1 VAVSARLFV
10 LLARKEP
17 VGLVFRRGPS
27 KQVLLVRWDRRD
39 DTFEAG
45 QWLKG
50 RIYEERCDLSPRG
63 DHLFYFA
70 ASWRPPFQTWTAV
83 SRPPYL
89 TALALW
95 PKGDA
100 WGGGGLFKNQRELLL
115 NHAANQRKLADGF
128 SIPQT
133 FEIGAL
139 PRAGSGEDGPIAS
152 VRLQRE
158 GWSLVQT
165 ARAVTRSKKGLSY
178 KFEPP
183 EIWAKPCPN
192 ARVRRVLRM
201 CTDGIYERG
210 GPWYVRRFELQGG
223 PHDPLVDLGR
233 ADWGDWDASGDLL
246 LARDGKIH
254 RVPRASVAV
263 PNPWTKARVLIDLSP
278 LTFEPRQAPPEATR
292 WIGPPPPAPRI
303 R

>member
-1 VAVSARLFV
+1 VAVSPRIFV

-17 VGLVFRRGPS
+17 VALVLRRGPS
-27 KQVLLVRWDRRD
+27 KQVLLVRWDLRD

-63 DHLFYFA
+63 DHLVYFA
-70 ASWRPPFQTWTAV
+70 ASFRPPFHTWTAV

-95 PKGDA
+95 PKGDT

-115 NHAANQRKLADGF
+115 NHGANQLRLADGF
-128 SIPQT
+128 SVPRT
-133 FEIGAL
+133 FEVGAT
-139 PRAGSGEDGPIAS
+139 PRAGLGEDGPIAS
-152 VRLQRE
+152 MRLQRD
-158 GWSLVQT
+158 GWTLVQKRGQET
-165 ARAVTRSKKGLSY
+165 QTSGGLVY
-178 KFEPP
+178 KFKQP
-183 EIWAKPCPN
+183 EIWAKPCPS
-192 ARVRRVLRM
+192 ARVRRALRM
-201 CTDGIYERG
+201 CTHGVHERG
-210 GPWYVRRFELQGG
+210 GPWYVRSFELEGG

-233 ADWGDWDASGDLL
+233 ADWADWDASGDLL

-254 RVPRASVAV
+254 RVPRGSVAA
-263 PNPWTKARVLIDLSP
+263 PKPWTKARALIDLSP
-278 LTFEPRQAPPEATR
+278 LTFEPREAPPEATR
-292 WIGPPPPAPRI
+292 WLGPPPPAPRI